1 MEYDNIPMQIQIM
14 IYLLIHPCHLV
25 LLKCLW
31 SFDFSFQLL
40 CSFCVGIQEDP
51 QTAAVISAISL
62 ESYGVLLEVLN
73 ACIRY
78 Y

>member
-1 MEYDNIPMQIQIM
+1 M
-14 IYLLIHPCHLV
+14 IYLFIHPCHFV

-31 SFDFSFQLL
+31 SFDFAFQLL

-62 ESYGVLLEVLN
+62 EFYG
-73 ACIRY
+73 I
-78 Y
+78 